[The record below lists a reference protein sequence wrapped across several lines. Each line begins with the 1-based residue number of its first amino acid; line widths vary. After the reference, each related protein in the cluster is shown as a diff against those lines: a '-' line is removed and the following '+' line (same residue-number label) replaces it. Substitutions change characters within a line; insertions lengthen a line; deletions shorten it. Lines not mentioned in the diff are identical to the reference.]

1 MRNDS
6 MAFSEGNQS
15 KGKVNR
21 FDRAS
26 FSGQE
31 KFTSMGAGSLGAK
44 AHGLARI
51 SEVLENKIAPLFRP
65 TIIIDI
71 PLLTVIATDFFDSFI
86 SRNDL
91 PDIAHTATN
100 DEQIALAFQQADLPV
115 ELVADLRAFLERI
128 RIPLAIRSS
137 SLLEDAM
144 GEPFAGVYATAMV
157 PNNQPDLEDRLFS
170 LSQAI
175 KHIYASTYFKQAADY
190 RCAASRES
198 REEKMAV
205 IIQEVVGSHH
215 NGRFYPHISG
225 VARSFNFYPLGLARP
240 EDGVIDLALGLG
252 KMIVENGISWPY
264 SPTYPQVNPPYTT
277 VRDLLKQSQ
286 KEFWA
291 ISLAEPPTGRQSGS
305 VEHLKKFP
313 LSDAER
319 DGTLSLVASTYNA
332 EDDRIMMGIRGPGP
346 RIVDFAH
353 IVKGEMIPLTLLLKH
368 LLRECAELFG
378 TMVTI
383 EFALTWTGDV
393 PPPGRFGFLQ
403 VRPMVVSNAHV
414 HLRPEQLE
422 GDKVLVASE
431 AALGNGRRDDIRD
444 IVYVKAE
451 TFDVARTKTIAADLE
466 EINRKLLAQERPY
479 LLIGFGRWGS
489 SDPSAGIPINF
500 AQISGAKII
509 VETTLPGIDF
519 MLSQGSHFF
528 HNITSFKILYFSV
541 SHTGKHTIDWAWLNA
556 QSLVTETVYVRHVRT
571 ARPLKIEV
579 DGRSSRGVIYKWV
592 RE

>member
-1 MRNDS
+1 MGRD
-6 MAFSEGNQS
+6 QS
-15 KGKVNR
+15 DGRVIR

-26 FSGQE
+26 FSDRE
-31 KFTSMGAGSLGAK
+31 RFTYMGAGSLGAK

-51 SEVLENKIAPLFRP
+51 SEVLENKITPLFRP
-65 TIIIDI
+65 TINVDI
-71 PLLTVIATDFFDSFI
+71 PLLTVIATDLFDSFM
-86 SRNDL
+86 SCNSL
-91 PDIAHTATN
+91 LDIAHTGTN
-100 DEQIALAFQQADLPV
+100 DEQIALAFQQAELPV
-115 ELVADLRAFLERI
+115 ELVADLRAFLAEI
-128 RIPLAIRSS
+128 RVPLAIRSS

-170 LSQAI
+170 LTEAI
-175 KHIYASTYFKQAADY
+175 KYTYASTFFKQAQDY
-190 RCAASRES
+190 RCAARGG

-205 IIQEVVGSHH
+205 IIQEVIGSYRD
-215 NGRFYPHISG
+215 GRFYPHISG

-240 EDGVIDLALGLG
+240 DDGVIDLALGLG
-252 KMIVENGISWPY
+252 KMIVEDGISWPY
-264 SPTYPQVNPPYTT
+264 SPSYPQVNPPYTT

-291 ISLAEPPTGRQSGS
+291 ISLTEPPAGRQSGS
-305 VEHLKKFP
+305 GKHLKRYP

-332 EDDRIMMGIRGPGP
+332 EDDRIMMGIREPGP

-368 LLRECAELFG
+368 LLRECAESFG

-383 EFALTWTGDV
+383 EFALTWTKDA
-393 PPPGRFGFLQ
+393 PPPARFGFLQ

-414 HLRPEQLE
+414 HVRPEQLE
-422 GDKVLVASE
+422 GDNALVASE
-431 AALGNGRRDDIRD
+431 SALGNGRLDDISD

-451 TFDVARTKTIAADLE
+451 TFDIARTRAIAADLE
-466 EINRKLLAQERPY
+466 EVNRKLLAQKRPY

-500 AQISGAKII
+500 AKISGAKVI
-509 VETTLPGIDF
+509 VETTLPGINF

-541 SHTGKHTIDWAWLNA
+541 SHAGKHTIDWAWLNA
-556 QSLVTETVYVRHVRT
+556 QPVVAETVYVRHVRT
-571 ARPLKIEV
+571 ARPLQIEV
-579 DGRSSRGVIYKWV
+579 DGRTSRGAIYKSAG
-592 RE
+592 E